1 MEKNELIKNADV
13 IADKIAKILAE
24 RQNTNILT
32 IDVKEKS
39 PVTDFFVVSTA
50 RSTSQAKATVEFLEE
65 ALEAEGIFAT
75 RIDGE
80 KEGKWIVI
88 DYTTVIVHIFHE
100 EQRDFY
106 KFERLWTEPDESN
119 VKHYM
124 GVR

>member
-1 MEKNELIKNADV
+1 MENKTNILEANVL
-13 IADKIAKILAE
+13 ADKIAKILAE

-39 PVTDFFVVSTA
+39 PVTDFFVVSSA
-50 RSTSQAKATVEFLEE
+50 RSASQAKATLEHLEE
-65 ALEAEGIFAT
+65 TLEEEGIFST
-75 RIDGE
+75 RKDGE

-124 GVR
+124 GI

>member
-1 MEKNELIKNADV
+1 MENKNDRINASV
-13 IADKIAKILAE
+13 LADKIAKILAE

-32 IDVKEKS
+32 IDVVDKS
-39 PVTDFFVVSTA
+39 PVTDYFVVSSA
-50 RSTSQAKATVEFLEE
+50 RSASQAKSTLEHLEE
-65 ALEAEGIFAT
+65 KLEEEGIFAT
-75 RIDGE
+75 RKDGE
-80 KEGKWIVI
+80 KEGRWIVV

-124 GVR
+124 GI